1 MYRSRTLLIAALVLS
16 LCGFADAQVSKN
28 DLDIKAADGANL
40 KATYY
45 SAGKPGPGILLLH
58 QCSRDRKSWDNLAT
72 MLADAGFHV
81 LTLDYRGYGESD
93 GANAPSAERRS
104 MRAQW
109 PSDVD
114 AAYRVLAFQPGVN
127 KEIIGAGGASC
138 GVHQSVQLAR
148 RHPQVK
154 ALVLLSG
161 RTDPAGMTYIKDS
174 TRLSIFGAASE
185 EDTGAAQSIR
195 EILALSDSKNSKL
208 MMFNDAGHGVPMF
221 AKIKTLES
229 DIVNWLKARLMP

>member
-1 MYRSRTLLIAALVLS
+1 MRKPVALIVVILLASLAASAEMQKRDV
-16 LCGFADAQVSKN
+16 
-28 DLDIKAADGANL
+28 DIKADDGANL

-45 SAGKPGPGILLLH
+45 PAGKPGPGILLLH
-58 QCSRDRKSWDNLAT
+58 QCNRDRKSWDNLAT
-72 MLADAGFHV
+72 MLTRAGFNV
-81 LTLDYRGYGESD
+81 LTMDYRGYGESD
-93 GANAPSAERRS
+93 GAGGTREERRS
-104 MRAQW
+104 MRAKW

-114 AAYRVLAFQPGVN
+114 AAYRFLTSQPDVN
-127 KEIIGAGGASC
+127 KEVIGAGGASC
-138 GVHQSVQLAR
+138 GVNQSIQLAR
-148 RHPQVK
+148 KHAQVR